1 MPDMLPA
8 SASTTALREIHDCD
22 GATSEERGIAEL
34 QLTDFWHDPHP
45 ALSPDPSR
53 Q

>member
-8 SASTTALREIHDCD
+8 SASTTALREINDYD
-22 GATSEERGIAEL
+22 GATSGERGIAER
-34 QLTDFWHDPHP
+34 QPTDFWNDPHP